1 MAIFQSGS
9 VVFYHPCDNSTEFTQ
24 NYPWIT
30 DNIVHVNS
38 ILTSGIRPTQDVDY
52 NDFRGSVSSGN
63 YPTLSGATSVTAC
76 FWSSGFFD
84 PLFNYHQVEFGT
96 DFNDEF
102 TFDSNIDQGMSLDTQ
117 PVSFWVFGD
126 GWAGPSYPNW
136 PVAPTTS
143 GWHFTVLDIER
154 EDSGLW
160 HYRISFNGSGFQD
173 LDSHISGSGLSFRQG
188 ACVKIKI
195 FDLDSPNKLILDEVI
210 LWKNR
215 LRFTSQELSNLYEL
229 YNTHNATMDQYDSF
243 YSNSIHKNLNLF
255 ISSLDLISNNINLYI
270 PGQVETDRINLF
282 ITGPILITDNLNLF
296 LCNKQVIDNI
306 DLYIPG
312 QVESDRINLFT
323 HGKQVVSD
331 NLNLTLINRYF
342 NEEID
347 LFIHGIQTGGWNLFA
362 KVVDTTTTGELTLF
376 INGIPSGSPQPI
388 FLISDNLDLFINNV
402 EQIENVIND
411 WSIFVK
417 TEAPIL
423 FTENQTFNLFVK
435 VGHTESS
442 FISLYI
448 QGHTSGENPHGILIS
463 DNLEFFIEGSG
474 ELFNQNFIP
483 INNNFDIFVRV
494 QSGIINDI
502 DLFINGF
509 TFPSQTLDLYT
520 FGISGLINNNLNLYI
535 NGSETQIAEFL
546 NLSIFGI
553 LDSINANLNLFI
565 FTDMAEIDNSC
576 ELYIHG
582 F

>member
-38 ILTSGIRPTQDVDY
+38 ILTSGIRPTQDIDY

-96 DFNDEF
+96 DTDSF
-102 TFDSNIDQGMSLDTQ
+102 TPGSNINNGMYIDTQ
-117 PVSFWVFGD
+117 PVSIFGL
-126 GWAGPSYPNW
+126 GAGGHATGSFNS
-136 PVAPTTS
+136 PTTS
-143 GWHFTVLDIER
+143 GWHFTVLSLEKEGD
-154 EDSGLW
+154 LW
-160 HYRISFNGSGFQD
+160 RHRVSFNGSGFQD
-173 LDSHISGSGLSFRQG
+173 LGTAGSGTNFGSDD
-188 ACVKIKI
+188 AVKIKI
-195 FDLDSPNKLILDEVI
+195 FDLDSPNNLILDEVV
-210 LWKNR
+210 LWKNN
-215 LRFTSQELSNLYEL
+215 LTFTSEELSNLYEL
-229 YNTHNATMDQYDSF
+229 YNTYNATMDQYTTF
-243 YSNSIHKNLNLF
+243 YANSIHKNLNLF
-255 ISSLDLISNNINLYI
+255 ISSLDLISDNINLYI

-282 ITGPILITDNLNLF
+282 IIGPILITDNLNLF

-312 QVESDRINLFT
+312 QVESDRIDLFT
-323 HGKQVVSD
+323 YGKQIISD
-331 NLNLTLINRYF
+331 NLNLTLINKYF
-342 NEEID
+342 SEEID
-347 LFIHGIQTGGWNLFA
+347 LFIHGIQTGSWDLFA
-362 KVVDTTTTGELTLF
+362 KVVDTTTTEELTLF

-388 FLISDNLDLFINNV
+388 FLISDNLDLFINNI
-402 EQIENVIND
+402 EQIEGVIND

-417 TEAPIL
+417 TESPI
-423 FTENQTFNLFVK
+423 FVAENQTFNLFVK

-448 QGHTSGENPHGILIS
+448 QGHPSGENPHGILIS

-474 ELFNQNFIP
+474 ELFNQGFTP
-483 INNNFDIFVRV
+483 TNNDFDIFVRV
-494 QSGIINDI
+494 QSGIIDNI

-509 TFPSQTLDLYT
+509 IFPSQTLDLYT
-520 FGISGLINNNLNLYI
+520 FGISGLINDNLNLYI

-546 NLSIFGI
+546 NLYMFGI
-553 LDSINANLNLFI
+553 LDTINENLDLFM
-565 FTDMAEIDNSC
+565 FTDIGTETNTFS
-576 ELYIHG
+576 LYIHG